1 MAVLIELNNIH
12 KTYHIGDQRQH
23 VLRGVNLK
31 INQGDLVSIMGQS
44 GSGKSTLM
52 NIMGLLD
59 QPTLGHYFF
68 AGEDVTSLNND
79 QLAEIRNR
87 KVGFVFQSFFLL
99 PRMSA
104 LQNVGLPLI
113 YRGLKE
119 EEIEAKS
126 MEMLRKVGMADWSKH
141 KPNELSGGQQQ
152 RVAIA
157 RALVGEPDLILADEP
172 TGALDPRI
180 GSDVLKLFIDLNK
193 ESLTTLVIITHDPKV
208 AGFCRRQLKME
219 KGHIE
224 ELEVSALD
232 E

>member
-12 KTYHIGDQRQH
+12 KTYHVGDQRQH
-23 VLRGVNLK
+23 VLRGVNLT
-31 INQGDLVSIMGQS
+31 INQGDLVSIKGQS

-68 AGEDVTSLNND
+68 AGQDVTSLNND
-79 QLAEIRNR
+79 GLARIRN
-87 KVGFVFQSFFLL
+87 KKIGFVFQSFFLL
-99 PRMSA
+99 PRMNA
-104 LQNVGLPLI
+104 LQNVGLPLL

-119 EEIEAKS
+119 DEIERKS
-126 MEMLRKVGMADWSKH
+126 MEILRKVGMLDWAKH

-157 RALVGEPDLILADEP
+157 RALVGGPDLILADEP

-180 GSDVLKLFIDLNK
+180 GFDVLKLFIDLNQ
-193 ESLTTLVIITHDPKV
+193 ESQATLVMITHDPKV
-208 AGFCRRQLKME
+208 ASFCRRQLIME
-219 KGHIE
+219 KGHLE
-224 ELEVSALD
+224 ELEERVLD